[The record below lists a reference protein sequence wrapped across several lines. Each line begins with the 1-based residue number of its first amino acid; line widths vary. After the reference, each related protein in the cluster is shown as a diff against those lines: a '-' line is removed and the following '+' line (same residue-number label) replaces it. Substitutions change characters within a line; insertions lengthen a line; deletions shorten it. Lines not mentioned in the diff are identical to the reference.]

1 MRPKQSLAAALATK
15 ESPRPPNDNQPA
27 PEPATAAPKSP
38 RPDVIATTIRIDPDR
53 LERLKVIAHRRRM
66 RVNELLL
73 EGVDHL
79 LALHGGKT
87 S

>member
-1 MRPKQSLAAALATK
+1 MKKTSLASALATK
-15 ESPRPPNDNQPA
+15 TPPTTPNDNRSD
-27 PEPATAAPKSP
+27 PEPAAETVKPA
-38 RPDVIATTIRIDPDR
+38 RLDVIATTIRIDPDR

-73 EGVDHL
+73 EGVDHI
-79 LALHGGKT
+79 LALHGAKT

>member
-27 PEPATAAPKSP
+27 PEPAPASKSP

-73 EGVDHL
+73 EGVDHI
-79 LALHGGKT
+79 LALHGAKT
-87 S
+87 P